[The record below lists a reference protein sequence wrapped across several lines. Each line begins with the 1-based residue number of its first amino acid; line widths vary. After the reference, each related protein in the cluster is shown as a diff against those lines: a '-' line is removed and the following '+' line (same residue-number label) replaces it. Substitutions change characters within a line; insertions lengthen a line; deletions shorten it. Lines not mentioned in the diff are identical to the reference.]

1 MSEVSDKEK
10 TKRINHFRK
19 VIYFRS
25 LFGWAFVGVG
35 ICLFGVGLKDMG
47 NPLILINGLLFFCY
61 GLFMV
66 WQTKKAKANLEGE
79 R

>member
-10 TKRINHFRK
+10 TKRIKHFRK

-25 LFGWAFVGVG
+25 LLGWVFAGVG
-35 ICLFGVGLKDMG
+35 ICLFGVEINDMS
-47 NPLILINGLLFFCY
+47 NPLILINGLLFFGY

-66 WQTKKAKANLEGE
+66 WQTKKAKANLDGEG
-79 R
+79 